1 MSGIKFSD
9 GEIPREVIVMTKLL
23 NRERGFT
30 MIEAVMVQG
39 ILIIG
44 AVSIWSVFV
53 VGARMNAESEDRTIG
68 ANIARLKMEE
78 IVNTRFRYIV
88 AEHEPGETRFD
99 NTEDIP
105 VGTRPYYVLDSA
117 GEWTLSLPGGKCAIS
132 YPDGVDADPLR
143 VKVTISWIGRAYP
156 DSSLSIE
163 SLVSMTPG
171 RFSG

>member
-1 MSGIKFSD
+1 MI
-9 GEIPREVIVMTKLL
+9 KLL

-30 MIEAVMVQG
+30 IIEAVWAQV

-44 AVSIWSVFV
+44 AASIWSALV
-53 VGARMNAESEDRTIG
+53 VGTRMNAESEDRTIG

-88 AEHEPGETRFD
+88 AEYPAGETTFD
-99 NTEDIP
+99 SEP
-105 VGTRPYYVLDSA
+105 QRAPY
-117 GEWTLSLPGGKCAIS
+117 WTLNSEEQWVPSLPGGKYQIS

-143 VKVTISWIGRAYP
+143 VMVIISWRGRAYP
-156 DSSLSIE
+156 DSSLSLE
-163 SLVSMTPG
+163 TLVSMTPG